1 MTLRTVMTI
10 LDRKSPNEDAKVNPL
25 QEMVF
30 ALKKGEGYVTVM
42 TELTWDVREAKT
54 GQEEERWSLKLTLN
68 SELLLHTQAL
78 TLVYRLGQ
86 LNRL

>member
-1 MTLRTVMTI
+1 MTMRTVTTI

-25 QEMVF
+25 QETMF
-30 ALKKGEGYVTVM
+30 TLKKGEGYVTVM
-42 TELTWDVREAKT
+42 TEQAWDIREAKT

-78 TLVYRLGQ
+78 A
-86 LNRL
+86 